1 VTASDRISLA
11 VPNKGRL
18 MAPTADL
25 LHDAG
30 LLFERTERTL
40 TTSARNAPVDLM
52 FVRTEDVVE
61 MVADGVAD
69 AGIVGLDLLEE
80 SETPLPVLA
89 ELGYGHC
96 RLAAAVPTTSPLQS
110 LDDLEGARVATAHP
124 RLTSRLLG
132 SRGIDATI
140 VPLHGSVE
148 AAPKLGVADAVA
160 DLVSSGST
168 LLVNGL
174 RPLATLL
181 PSQAVLVA
189 RAEPPPGVLTLA
201 TMLRAVVSGRR
212 KRYVLMNAPREAVPA
227 IERLIPGLAAPSVI
241 PLAHNGHVAVH
252 SVIEADDLWDL
263 LPRLEAAGA
272 TGILVLPIE
281 QLLA

>member
-1 VTASDRISLA
+1 VTRISLA

-18 MAPTADL
+18 MSPTGDL

-40 TTSARNAPVDLM
+40 TTSVRNAPVDLL

-61 MVADGVAD
+61 MTAAGVAD

-80 SETPLPVLA
+80 SSTSLDVLA
-89 ELGYGHC
+89 ELGYGRC
-96 RLAAAVPTTSPLQS
+96 RLTAAVPTASAIGKIE
-110 LDDLEGARVATAHP
+110 DLEGRRVATAHP
-124 RLTSRLLG
+124 RLTRRLFTE
-132 SRGIDATI
+132 RGITVTI

-148 AAPKLGVADAVA
+148 AAPKLGVSDAVV

-181 PSQAVLVA
+181 SAQAVLVA
-189 RAEPPPGVLTLA
+189 ATDALPGVERLA
-201 TMLRAVVSGRR
+201 TMLRAVVLGRG
-212 KRYVLMNAPREAVPA
+212 KRYVMMNAPAETVPT
-227 IERLIPGLAAPSVI
+227 IEKLIPGLAAPSVI
-241 PLAHNGHVAVH
+241 PLADNGHVAVH
-252 SVIEADDLWDL
+252 SVVAVADLWQL
-263 LPRLEAAGA
+263 LPELEAAGA

-281 QLLA
+281 QLIA